1 MRIDKDGM
9 SFPGMQHFFG
19 ALQKNN
25 IRHQFCTSA
34 FFDIHFYLFE
44 RIR

>member
-9 SFPGMQHFFG
+9 SFPEMQHFFG
-19 ALQKNN
+19 QLKKNN
-25 IRHQFCTSA
+25 ITGRACTSA
-34 FFDIHFYLFE
+34 FFDIHFYSFE